1 LQASAAAAEVGEK
14 TKVAADAAAAGVV
27 GAGDALDA
35 VGTDGW
41 CSQRHRLSFNI
52 GYKGSKYV

>member
-1 LQASAAAAEVGEK
+1 MEQPLNAAKPPEPLQASAAAAVVGEK

-35 VGTDGW
+35 VGTD
-41 CSQRHRLSFNI
+41 R
-52 GYKGSKYV
+52 